1 MPGRPYVRRRGL
13 ALALGL
19 VLFSGRALAQPHD
32 SGLPEPSPAVQTLLK
47 APYLSDAERR
57 RLRVEHGVWD
67 DADLAEPALAA
78 RAALLSGR
86 YADEALSN
94 PAAAAED
101 RAEALL
107 RMGEARRA
115 LDVLAGSTSLG
126 ALRLI
131 TEASED
137 LGETARATEAIKA
150 ARERLRDTS
159 ALSADEVSEGVRTL
173 LFASRRGPDDLP
185 DFNELMRLL
194 GEARKSKDPLSWRVA
209 LCEAQLLW
217 DKDNPGE
224 ALTALEQALSLNPR
238 AAESLNLLVRITT
251 SQMDVPSIMAHVETL
266 DKLAGGQSLDG
277 MLAMSRLR
285 LYQRDPNAAIE
296 SIDAIL
302 SRYPSQQEAMAMR
315 AAASASLFD
324 DAATERDL
332 AAFSRA
338 WPGSAA
344 GLVEVGLA
352 QSGARQYED
361 AEKTLRAA
369 CAKAPGW
376 ADAWIELGLVQA
388 QAGRDDAARASLA
401 EARRLD
407 PFNIRASNTLTM
419 LTELARLKSIES
431 EHFIVRYKEGD
442 DLVLAREMPAVL
454 EKIYERVTG
463 NGPGGIDHKPAG
475 KTVIDLMPD
484 HAMFAVRI
492 TGMPQLHTIAA
503 ATGPLVAMEAPR
515 VGAGHSTGVY
525 DWSRVIQHEFTH
537 TVTLS
542 RTRNRLPHWFTEAS
556 AVYLEDAPRDESRC
570 TMLARALDTDQLF
583 DLDSINVAF
592 ARPQKPTDRGMA
604 YAQGHWMYE
613 FIVERWGPGAPLKLM
628 DQYAAGVREA
638 QAMESVL
645 GVSRAGFLDQYKAW
659 ARTQV
664 VSWGLATPAGVPS
677 VKELLAQAQAEGG
690 AVAAPTPELIEAWL
704 KKYPDHPQVLEL
716 AVSAAL
722 DKHEG
727 KATDEMVPLIERFAL
742 AAPVKHL
749 PHRVLARYY
758 LDKGEGQKAI
768 PHLEFMDAREVYN
781 PALAVELSKRYG
793 ATGDWERAFEKAE
806 RATRI
811 APYDPSIRELAA
823 AMAIKAGRLDAAARH
838 VDALTI
844 LEPDRDV
851 HRRRLEAIKKLMES
865 APPAGTP
872 LSH

>member
-1 MPGRPYVRRRGL
+1 MSGRPSVRRHGL

-19 VLFSGRALAQPHD
+19 ALLAGSAAAQHE
-32 SGLPEPSPAVQTLLK
+32 SSLPELNPAVQTLLK

-57 RLRVEHGVWD
+57 RLKVEHGVWE
-67 DADLAEPALAA
+67 DADLDEPVLAA

-86 YADEALSN
+86 YTSDALTN
-94 PAAAAED
+94 PDALPED

-107 RMGEARRA
+107 RTGEARQA
-115 LDVLAGSTSLG
+115 LELLAGATSLR

-131 TEASED
+131 AEAAED
-137 LGETARATEAIKA
+137 LGETARATDAINA
-150 ARERLRDTS
+150 TRTRLEDIT
-159 ALSADEVSEGVRTL
+159 ALSADEISEGVRTL
-173 LFASRRGPDDLP
+173 LFASRRGPQDLP
-185 DFNELMRLL
+185 DFNALMQML
-194 GEARKSKDPLSWRVA
+194 GEARKTKDPLSWRIA

-217 DKDNPGE
+217 EKDNPGE
-224 ALTALEQALSLNPR
+224 AFSALELALSLNPK
-238 AAESLNLLVRITT
+238 AAETLSLLVQVTT
-251 SQMDVPSIMAHVETL
+251 AQMDVPSVMARLETL
-266 DKLAGGQSLDG
+266 DELAGGKSLDG
-277 MLAMSRLR
+277 SLALARLR
-285 LYQRDPNAAIE
+285 LYQRDPNAAME
-296 SIDAIL
+296 MIDAVL
-302 SRYPSQQEAMAMR
+302 TLHPAQREALAMR

-332 AAFSRA
+332 GAFAKA

-344 GLVEVGLA
+344 ALVEVGLA

-376 ADAWIELGLVQA
+376 AEAWIELGLVQA
-388 QAGRDDAARASLA
+388 QAGRDDAARESLA

-419 LTELARLKSIES
+419 LSDLAQFKSIES
-431 EHFIVRYKEGD
+431 DHFIVRYKEGD

-454 EKIYERVTG
+454 ERIYERVTG

-542 RTRNRLPHWFTEAS
+542 RTKNRLPHWFTEAS

-592 ARPQKPTDRGMA
+592 ARPQKPQDRGMA

-613 FIVERWGPGAPLKLM
+613 FIVEKWGAAAPLKLM

-645 GVSRAGFLDQYKAW
+645 GVSRAAFLDQFKVW
-659 ARTQV
+659 AHAQV
-664 VSWGLATPAGVPS
+664 VSWGLAMPEGVPS
-677 VKELLAQAQAEGG
+677 VKELLAQSKSEGG
-690 AVAAPTPELIEAWL
+690 SGTTPTPELIDAWI

-722 DKHEG
+722 DKNEG
-727 KATDEMVPLIERFAL
+727 KVSPEMVPLIERFAL
-742 AAPVKHL
+742 AAPVKHM
-749 PHRVLARYY
+749 PHRVLAKYY
-758 LDKGEGQKAI
+758 LDKGEGEKAI
-768 PHLEFMDAREVYN
+768 PHLEFMDIREVYN
-781 PALAVELSKRYG
+781 PAIAVELSKRYG
-793 ATGDWERAFEKAE
+793 ALNDWEKAFQKAE

-811 APYDPSIRELAA
+811 APYDAAHRELAA
-823 AMAIKAGRLDAAARH
+823 TMAIKAGHLDAATRH
-838 VDALTI
+838 IDALTI
-844 LEPDRDV
+844 LEPDREV
-851 HRRRLEAIKKLMES
+851 HRKRLDAVRKLMQATPP
-865 APPAGTP
+865 APPGGD
-872 LSH
+872 

>member
-1 MPGRPYVRRRGL
+1 MSGRPSVRCRGL

-19 VLFSGRALAQPHD
+19 ALLAGRAAAQPHGD
-32 SGLPEPSPAVQTLLK
+32 GLPELSPAVQTLLK

-57 RLRVEHGVWD
+57 RLKVEHGAWEQ
-67 DADLAEPALAA
+67 ADLAEPALAA

-86 YADEALSN
+86 YTDEALSN
-94 PAAAAED
+94 PEAAPED

-107 RMGEARRA
+107 RTGDARRA
-115 LDVLAGSTSLG
+115 LEVLGDAKSLR

-137 LGETARATEAIKA
+137 LGDTARATDAIKA
-150 ARERLRDTS
+150 TRARIEDFA
-159 ALSADEVSEGVRTL
+159 ALSADDISEGVRTL
-173 LFASRRGPDDLP
+173 LIASRRGPGDLP
-185 DFNELMRLL
+185 DFNALMQML

-224 ALTALEQALSLNPR
+224 AFTALEQALSLNPK
-238 AAESLNLLVRITT
+238 AAESINLLVQVTT
-251 SQMDVPSIMAHVETL
+251 SQMDVPSVMARLETL
-266 DKLAGGQSLDG
+266 DQLAGGKSLDG
-277 MLAMSRLR
+277 MLALARLR

-296 SIDAIL
+296 MIDAVL
-302 SRYPSQQEAMAMR
+302 TLHPAQREALAMR

-332 AAFSRA
+332 AAFA
-338 WPGSAA
+338 KVWPGSAA

-361 AEKTLRAA
+361 SEKTLRAA

-376 ADAWIELGLVQA
+376 AEAWIELGLVQA
-388 QAGRDDAARASLA
+388 QAGRDDAARQSLA

-407 PFNIRASNTLTM
+407 PFNIRAANTLTM
-419 LTELARLKSIES
+419 LTDLAQFKSIES
-431 EHFIVRYKEGD
+431 DHFIVRYKEGD

-454 EKIYERVTG
+454 EKIYDRVTG

-542 RTRNRLPHWFTEAS
+542 RTKNRLPHWFTEAS

-570 TMLARALDTDQLF
+570 TMLARALDNDQLF

-592 ARPQKPTDRGMA
+592 ARPQKPQDRGMA

-613 FIVERWGPGAPLKLM
+613 FIVEKWGPGAPLKLM

-645 GVSRAGFLDQYKAW
+645 GVSRAAFLDQFKLW
-659 ARTQV
+659 AHAQV
-664 VSWGLATPAGVPS
+664 VSWGLAMPEGVPS
-677 VKELLAQAQAEGG
+677 VKELLAQSKSEGG
-690 AVAAPTPELIEAWL
+690 SGTTPTPELIDAWL
-704 KKYPDHPQVLEL
+704 KHYPDHPQVLEL

-722 DKHEG
+722 DKNQG
-727 KATDEMVPLIERFAL
+727 KVSDEMVPLIERFAL

-749 PHRVLARYY
+749 PHRVLAKFY
-758 LDKGEGQKAI
+758 LDKGEGEKAI
-768 PHLEFMDAREVYN
+768 PHLEFMDIREVYN
-781 PALAVELSKRYG
+781 PAIAVELSKRY
-793 ATGDWERAFEKAE
+793 AALNQWETAFQKAE

-811 APYDPSIRELAA
+811 APYDAANRELAA
-823 AMAIKAGRLDAAARH
+823 TMAIKAGHLDAAARH
-838 VDALTI
+838 IDALTI
-844 LEPDRDV
+844 LEPDREV
-851 HRRRLEAIKKLMES
+851 HRKRLEAVKKLMQATPPR
-865 APPAGTP
+865 APGGN
-872 LSH
+872 